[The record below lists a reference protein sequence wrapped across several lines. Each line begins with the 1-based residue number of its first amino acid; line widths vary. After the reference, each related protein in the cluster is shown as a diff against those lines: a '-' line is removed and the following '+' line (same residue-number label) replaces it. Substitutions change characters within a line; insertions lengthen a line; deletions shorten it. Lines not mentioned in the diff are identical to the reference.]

1 MTRLKYAAALTGVIA
16 LKLAKGTGIFLAVV
30 FAGFVYVT
38 VGLIAWLI
46 RDSFTGRY

>member
-1 MTRLKYAAALTGVIA
+1 MTRLKYAAALTGVVALRVAKLTGIA
-16 LKLAKGTGIFLAVV
+16 LAVI

-38 VGLIAWLI
+38 VGLMAWLI